1 MKMLKI
7 YGGLAPEK
15 VDALE
20 KEFNLHLPAD
30 YRQFLLEVGG
40 GIADTYHE
48 EEKNTIPV
56 EDLNDSISVAALYGI
71 GNQPAH
77 CSIDKAMRDY
87 SDEIPSNSVI
97 IGCEYFGS
105 YLVLECGGENAG
117 VWFWDDCCEYEA
129 TTEEFGVYFV
139 ADSFT
144 EFINLL
150 GGKLELPD
158 GRVWKPAEA

>member
-20 KEFNLHLPAD
+20 REFNLHLPAD

-40 GIADTYHE
+40 GVADEDKYNE
-48 EEKNTIPV
+48 IRV
-56 EDLNDSISVAALYGI
+56 EGLNDAISVAVLYSI

-77 CSIDKAMRDY
+77 CSIEKAMRDY
-87 SDEIPSNSVI
+87 GDEIPPNSVI
-97 IGCEYFGS
+97 IGIECYDG
-105 YLVLECGGENAG
+105 YLVLECDGRNAG
-117 VWFWDDCCEYEA
+117 VWFWDDCWEYEA
-129 TTEEFGVYFV
+129 TSEENIVYPV

-144 EFINLL
+144 AFINRV

-158 GRVWKPAEA
+158 GHVWKPTEA

>member
-15 VDALE
+15 IDAME

-40 GIADTYHE
+40 GVADEDEYNE
-48 EEKNTIPV
+48 IRV
-56 EDLNDSISVAALYGI
+56 EDLNDAISVAVLYGI

-87 SDEIPSNSVI
+87 GDEIPPNSVI
-97 IGCEYFGS
+97 FGHECYGS
-105 YLVLECGGENAG
+105 YLVLECDGENAG

>member
-1 MKMLKI
+1 MKMLEI
-7 YGGLAPEK
+7 NGGLAPEK

-40 GIADTYHE
+40 GVADE
-48 EEKNTIPV
+48 DEDNEIRV
-56 EDLNDSISVAALYGI
+56 EDLNDAISVAVLYGI

-77 CSIDKAMRDY
+77 CSIEKAMRDY
-87 SDEIPSNSVI
+87 GDEIPPNSVI
-97 IGCEYFGS
+97 FGHECYGS
-105 YLVLECGGENAG
+105 YLVLECDGENAG

-129 TTEEFGVYFV
+129 TTEECGVYFV

-150 GGKLELPD
+150 DGKLELPD
-158 GRVWKPAEA
+158 GRVWKPTEA

>member
-15 VDALE
+15 IDAME

-40 GIADTYHE
+40 GVADE
-48 EEKNTIPV
+48 DEDNEIRV
-56 EDLNDSISVAALYGI
+56 EDLNDAISVAVLYGI

-77 CSIDKAMRDY
+77 CSIEKAMRDY
-87 SDEIPSNSVI
+87 GDEIPPNSVI
-97 IGCEYFGS
+97 FGHECYGS
-105 YLVLECGGENAG
+105 YLVLECDGENAG

-129 TTEEFGVYFV
+129 TTEECGVYFV

-150 GGKLELPD
+150 DGKLELPD
-158 GRVWKPAEA
+158 GRVWKPTEA

>member
-40 GIADTYHE
+40 GVADEDEYNE
-48 EEKNTIPV
+48 IRV
-56 EDLNDSISVAALYGI
+56 EDLNDAISVAVLYGI

-77 CSIDKAMRDY
+77 CSIEKAMRDY
-87 SDEIPSNSVI
+87 GDEIPPNSVI
-97 IGCEYFGS
+97 FGHECYGS
-105 YLVLECGGENAG
+105 YLVLECDGENAG

-129 TTEEFGVYFV
+129 TSEENIVYPV

-144 EFINLL
+144 AFINRV

-158 GRVWKPAEA
+158 GRVWKPTEA

>member
-1 MKMLKI
+1 MKMLEI
-7 YGGLAPEK
+7 NGGLAPEK

-40 GIADTYHE
+40 GVADEDKYNE
-48 EEKNTIPV
+48 IRV
-56 EDLNDSISVAALYGI
+56 EGLNDAISVAVLYSI

-77 CSIDKAMRDY
+77 CSIEKAMRDY
-87 SDEIPSNSVI
+87 GDEIPQNSVI
-97 IGCEYFGS
+97 IGHECYGS
-105 YLVLECGGENAG
+105 YLVLECDGENAG

-150 GGKLELPD
+150 DGKLELPD
-158 GRVWKPAEA
+158 GRVWKPTEA

>member
-1 MKMLKI
+1 MKMLEI
-7 YGGLAPEK
+7 NGGLAPEK

-40 GIADTYHE
+40 GVADEDEYNE
-48 EEKNTIPV
+48 IRV
-56 EDLNDSISVAALYGI
+56 EDLNDAISVAVLYGI

-77 CSIDKAMRDY
+77 CSIEKAMRDY
-87 SDEIPSNSVI
+87 GDEIPQNSVI
-97 IGCEYFGS
+97 IGHECYGS
-105 YLVLECGGENAG
+105 YLVLECDGRNAG
-117 VWFWDDCCEYEA
+117 VWFWDDCWEYEA
-129 TTEEFGVYFV
+129 TSEENIVYPV

-144 EFINLL
+144 AFINRV

>member
-1 MKMLKI
+1 MKMLEI
-7 YGGLAPEK
+7 NGGLAPEK

-40 GIADTYHE
+40 GVADEDEYNE
-48 EEKNTIPV
+48 IRV
-56 EDLNDSISVAALYGI
+56 EDLNDAISVAVLYGI

-77 CSIDKAMRDY
+77 CSIEKAMRDY

-105 YLVLECGGENAG
+105 YLVLECDGENAG

-150 GGKLELPD
+150 DGKLELPD

>member
-15 VDALE
+15 IDAME

-40 GIADTYHE
+40 GVADEDEYNE
-48 EEKNTIPV
+48 IRV
-56 EDLNDSISVAALYGI
+56 EDLNDAISVAVLYGI

-77 CSIDKAMRDY
+77 CSIEKAMRDY
-87 SDEIPSNSVI
+87 GDEIPTNSVI
-97 IGCEYFGS
+97 FGHECYGS
-105 YLVLECGGENAG
+105 YLVLECDGENAG

-129 TTEEFGVYFV
+129 TTEESGVYFV

-158 GRVWKPAEA
+158 GRVWKPTEA

>member
-15 VDALE
+15 IDAME

-40 GIADTYHE
+40 GVADE
-48 EEKNTIPV
+48 DEDNEIRV
-56 EDLNDSISVAALYGI
+56 EDLNDAISVAVLYGI

-77 CSIDKAMRDY
+77 CSIEKAMRDY
-87 SDEIPSNSVI
+87 GDEIPPNSVI
-97 IGCEYFGS
+97 FGHECYGS
-105 YLVLECGGENAG
+105 YLVLECDGENAG

-158 GRVWKPAEA
+158 GHVWKPAEA